1 MPRLPPKCRMKKNG
15 LQFKLIMS
23 LLGGELHLILQR
35 AKGASPLKVSKVFSE
50 RKARKWLW
58 IAIAVFVALQIYFVR
73 ELLAAL
79 MLFTGIFVIC
89 ATVALV
95 FYLIDRASRWGL
107 GFAGHQAKRALVA
120 AEEISKKQLRRPRS
134 EPAQ

>member
-1 MPRLPPKCRMKKNG
+1 M
-15 LQFKLIMS
+15 
-23 LLGGELHLILQR
+23 
-35 AKGASPLKVSKVFSE
+35 KVSNVISE

-58 IAIAVFVALQIYFVR
+58 IGLAAFVALQIYFVR

-79 MLFTGIFVIC
+79 ILFTGVFIVC
-89 ATVALV
+89 AFVALV
-95 FYLIDRASRWGL
+95 FYLVDRVSRWGL
-107 GFAGHQAKRALVA
+107 GHAEIQAKRALVA

>member
-1 MPRLPPKCRMKKNG
+1 V
-15 LQFKLIMS
+15 
-23 LLGGELHLILQR
+23 
-35 AKGASPLKVSKVFSE
+35 KVSKVFSE

-58 IAIAVFVALQIYFVR
+58 IGLVAFVALQIYFVR

-79 MLFTGIFVIC
+79 ILFTGVFIVC
-89 ATVALV
+89 ALVALV
-95 FYLIDRASRWGL
+95 FYLVDRASRWGL
-107 GFAGHQAKRALVA
+107 GVAETQAKRALVA

>member
-1 MPRLPPKCRMKKNG
+1 
-15 LQFKLIMS
+15 
-23 LLGGELHLILQR
+23 
-35 AKGASPLKVSKVFSE
+35 LKVSKLFQE

-58 IAIAVFVALQIYFVR
+58 IALGAFAALQIYFVR

-79 MLFTGIFVIC
+79 MLFTGIFIVC
-89 ATVALV
+89 AILALTL
-95 FYLIDRASRWGL
+95 YLIDRASRWGIGL
-107 GFAGHQAKRALVA
+107 AEHQAKRALSV

>member
-1 MPRLPPKCRMKKNG
+1 M
-15 LQFKLIMS
+15 
-23 LLGGELHLILQR
+23 
-35 AKGASPLKVSKVFSE
+35 KVSKVFSE

-58 IAIAVFVALQIYFVR
+58 IAMGVFVALQIYFVR

-79 MLFTGIFVIC
+79 TLFTGIFIVC
-89 ATVALV
+89 ALVALV
-95 FYLIDRASRWGL
+95 LYLIDRVSRWGL
-107 GFAGHQAKRALVA
+107 DLAGRQAKRAVVA